1 MILNFAFFVTV
12 KVLENMFLALYD
24 SNFCDTYHAANKALK
39 PRMMFYFSGV
49 LEDIEEEFDMDKE
62 WMGGLIQTAFTLF
75 YVIGAPIFGFIG
87 DRYSR
92 KWLIIL
98 SIALWS
104 TSTIVSSFMAEILR

>member
-1 MILNFAFFVTV
+1 
-12 KVLENMFLALYD
+12 
-24 SNFCDTYHAANKALK
+24 
-39 PRMMFYFSGV
+39 MFYFSGV
-49 LEDIEEEFDMDKE
+49 LEDMEEEFDMDKE

-104 TSTIVSSFMAEILR
+104 TSTIVSSFMAVI